1 MPTKND
7 PHPGF
12 GENTVRRTH
21 HCPGIRQRNMRRGAV
36 MPMFAL
42 MLPVLFLLA
51 GVSINIAYMRLAKTE
66 LKCAVDAASH
76 AGGRALCIKQSTQEA
91 INYAK
96 SVAKMNNV
104 AGVPFAIVKDS
115 QIEFGQSVRANN
127 GTGRYQFTSVPKS
140 QVDSKAKQAN
150 SVCVNSV
157 LQIPLIFRTLPQISQ
172 VAVGESSIATQLDRD
187 IALVLDKSGSMLEY
201 KDETALNDALAL
213 LRSRRVISSSEYSN
227 ALNSTFSA
235 NVVNRLTGDMQ
246 QYASDMRSVT
256 NRAPRHSRWALLAS
270 GVNTFLDVLLQTP
283 QEELVSVATFS
294 TSARL
299 DYALSLN
306 YTPIRTFANNLYPSG
321 STGIG
326 LGMQTGIPSIMTA
339 SAARQFA
346 AKTIVVMT
354 DGINNVNP
362 SPLTVTQNIVNQY
375 NVTIHTITVSAGAD
389 QNTMRNVARLGNG
402 KHYHSNNGTELNAIF
417 QEIANNLP
425 TILTQ

>member
-1 MPTKND
+1 
-7 PHPGF
+7 
-12 GENTVRRTH
+12 
-21 HCPGIRQRNMRRGAV
+21 

-42 MLPVLFLLA
+42 LLPVLFLLS
-51 GVSINIAYMRLAKTE
+51 GVSINIAYMRLTKTE

-104 AGVPFAIVKDS
+104 AGRPLTILKDS

-140 QVDSKAKQAN
+140 QVDNRTKQAN

-157 LQIPLIFRTLPQISQ
+157 LQVPLIFRTLPNVSQ

-187 IALVLDKSGSMLEY
+187 ISLVLDRSGSMLEY
-201 KDETALNDALAL
+201 KDETALSNALAA
-213 LRSRRVISSSEYSN
+213 LRSSRVISSTEYNN
-227 ALNSTFSA
+227 ALNMNFST
-235 NVVNRLTGDMQ
+235 NVINRLTGDMN
-246 QYASDMRSVT
+246 QYANDMRNVT
-256 NRAPRHSRWALLAS
+256 SRSPRHCRWALLAQ
-270 GVNTFLDVLLQTP
+270 GVNTFFDVLQQTP
-283 QEELVSVATFS
+283 QDELVSVATFS
-294 TSARL
+294 SGARL
-299 DYALSLN
+299 DYALTLN
-306 YTPIRTFANNLYPSG
+306 YAPIRTFTNNLYPSG
-321 STGIG
+321 STAIG
-326 LGMQTGIPSIMTA
+326 LGMQTGIPSIITA

-362 SPLTVTQNIVNQY
+362 SPVTVTNTIMGQY
-375 NVTIHTITVSAGAD
+375 NVTIHTITVSSGAD
-389 QNTMRNVARLGNG
+389 QTAMQTVARLGNG
-402 KHYHSNNGTELNAIF
+402 KHYHSNTGVELSAIF